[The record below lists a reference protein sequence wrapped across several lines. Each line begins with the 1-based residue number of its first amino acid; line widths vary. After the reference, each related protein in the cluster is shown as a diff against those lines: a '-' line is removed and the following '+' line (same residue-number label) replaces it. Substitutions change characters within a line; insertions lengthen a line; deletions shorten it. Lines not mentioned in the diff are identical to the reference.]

1 MVALKHPHHGKSNIM
16 ENTKTS
22 ALGKQKADRKQ
33 EILNAYHQPDVNH
46 RQNRMGAD
54 DAWYDVDY
62 AITQVFTQ
70 EQVREISDDEIDHL
84 VLLGERMSEML
95 Y

>member
-1 MVALKHPHHGKSNIM
+1 M

-22 ALGKQKADRKQ
+22 ALSKQKADRKQ
-33 EILNAYHQPDVNH
+33 EILNAYRQPDVNH

-70 EQVREISDDEIDHL
+70 EQVRKMSDDEIDHI